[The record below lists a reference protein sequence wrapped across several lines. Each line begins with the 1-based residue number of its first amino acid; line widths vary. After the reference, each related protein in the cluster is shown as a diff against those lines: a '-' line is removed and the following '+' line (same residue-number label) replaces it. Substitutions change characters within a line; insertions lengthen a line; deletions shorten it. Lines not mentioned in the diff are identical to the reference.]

1 MICYLSFFADRQG
14 EYWIAFIDYEGCCP
28 SFFCYGAVDQ
38 FVNATDGGNRIRIRP
53 ILPIYHADGDLEDTD
68 FVDNSEFLI
77 CTHDTGNSSVRLL
90 RLRKEFPVSY
100 VIT

>member
-1 MICYLSFFADRQG
+1 MRLFFTTNEASAGQHTTKFVGFLESGLNR
-14 EYWIAFIDYEGCCP
+14 
-28 SFFCYGAVDQ
+28 FCR
-38 FVNATDGGNRIRIRP
+38 FN
-53 ILPIYHADGDLEDTD
+53 HADGDLEDTD

-90 RLRKEFPVSY
+90 RLRKEFPVSH

>member
-1 MICYLSFFADRQG
+1 MLFFFLPPRTTSSPDFTDFKMRRAEVG
-14 EYWIAFIDYEGCCP
+14 EYGLDRFYR
-28 SFFCYGAVDQ
+28 F
-38 FVNATDGGNRIRIRP
+38 N
-53 ILPIYHADGDLEDTD
+53 HADGDLEDTD